1 MADVARLAGVARGTA
16 YSRLDR
22 LEAEGVITGYGPDID
37 PGRAGYGVT
46 AFCTLDILQGSHD
59 KTTSALAAISEVIE
73 VHTVTGVG
81 DLLCRIIARSNDHLH
96 EVLQQIAAL
105 PEVTRSQTQLALNTS
120 HRRSVAEVVSLEV
133 T

>member
-1 MADVARLAGVARGTA
+1 MAEIARLAGVARGTA

-37 PGRAGYGVT
+37 PLRAGYGVT
-46 AFCTLDILQGSHD
+46 AFCTLDIVQGSHD
-59 KTTSALAAISEVIE
+59 ETTSALAAIGEVIE

-105 PEVTRSQTQLALNTS
+105 PEVTRSQTQLALKTS
-120 HRRSVAEVVSLEV
+120 HSRSIAELVGGEV
-133 T
+133 R

>member
-1 MADVARLAGVARGTA
+1 MADIARLAGVARGTA

-22 LEAEGVITGYGPDID
+22 LEAEGVITGYGPDVD

-46 AFCTLDILQGSHD
+46 AFCTLDIVQGSHD
-59 KTTSALAAISEVIE
+59 ETTSALAAISEVIE

-120 HRRSVAEVVSLEV
+120 HLRSVAEVVGLEV
-133 T
+133 N